1 MIANRGEASTPT
13 SSTGST
19 GSTAGSSGAT
29 TSSSRNAPE
38 PSLRDRAGD
47 VYDSARTRAVG
58 AYDSARERASAATT
72 RASDGIDEAPLV
84 ALAGGLAVGALLAAL
99 LPRTAQ
105 EDKLLGPMGGRITG
119 GARNA
124 VDAAKEAGRD
134 KLNELNLTRE
144 AGSSTLQTLAK
155 SVSEAA
161 LGAAKRQG

>member
-1 MIANRGEASTPT
+1 MSVNQSDLSTT
-13 SSTGST
+13 
-19 GSTAGSSGAT
+19 GAT
-29 TSSSRNAPE
+29 TSSSRNAPNAGGD

-58 AYDSARERASAATT
+58 AYDSARERASAASA

-84 ALAGGLAVGALLAAL
+84 ALAGGLAVVALLAAL

-105 EDKLLGPMGGRITG
+105 EDKLLGPVGERITG

-144 AGSSTLQTLAK
+144 AGSSTLETLVR
-155 SVSEAA
+155 SVSDAA
-161 LGAAKRQG
+161 LGAVKRPS

>member
-1 MIANRGEASTPT
+1 MSVNQSDVSTPT
-13 SSTGST
+13 GS
-19 GSTAGSSGAT
+19 AT
-29 TSSSRNAPE
+29 TSSSRNAPD

-47 VYDSARTRAVG
+47 AFDSARTKAVG

-72 RASDGIDEAPLV
+72 RASDGIDEAPLI
-84 ALAGGLAVGALLAAL
+84 ALAGGLAVGVLLAAL
-99 LPRTAQ
+99 LPRTER
-105 EDKLLGPMGGRITG
+105 EDRLLGPIGGRITG

-144 AGSSTLQTLAK
+144 AGSSTLQTLVK

-161 LGAAKRQG
+161 LGAAKRPAA